1 MSRSVGWVSD
11 NLTAEVEDS
20 ILAGDV
26 VDVRLGDEDVV
37 AGLHDLVQAVD
48 QTGGAARQATD
59 SSSLVVGGDL
69 QSGLVLLTVRGR
81 ELGGQ
86 VDQPD

>member
-48 QTGGAARQATD
+48 QTGGPTRQATD

-69 QSGLVLLTVRGR
+69 QPGPVLLTVLGT